1 MALSPVA
8 GSWARWRPSSRA
20 ASIMSNMLG
29 LPCLLLVVRAGPLP
43 PGTFSIGRRRRNAR
57 KADDQAAALA
67 EPGTGRSFGGRLQ
80 PWGPPARNRPR
91 RAPNGPSAAI
101 QAHQEESHGP
111 ASSLP
116 RLSRP
121 GTASAVRGGP
131 VDRRG
136 APSGVF
142 ARTVPAGARR
152 TRPADRRQPGRPRLG
167 QRARPGVTAA
177 NERTGL
183 LRGRR
188 LPLQPRSALLPLVLQ
203 RRQGSRCRWRWW
215 PWNWRGGWTFRWS
228 E

>member
-1 MALSPVA
+1 
-8 GSWARWRPSSRA
+8 
-20 ASIMSNMLG
+20 MSNMLG
-29 LPCLLLVVRAGPLP
+29 LPCLLLVVRRAVAARHLQYRQASAKRPQ
-43 PGTFSIGRRRRNAR
+43 GRRPGGGARRAGYWTKLRRTVTTLGSAR
-57 KADDQAAALA
+57 SKPAPACSERPVRSD
-67 EPGTGRSFGGRLQ
+67 PGAPGGK
-80 PWGPPARNRPR
+80 PWTRVKPASIVSPRNRQRCSRRPCGSPR
-91 RAPNGPSAAI
+91 STFRRI
-101 QAHQEESHGP
+101 
-111 ASSLP
+111 
-116 RLSRP
+116 RP
-121 GTASAVRGGP
+121 HS
-131 VDRRG
+131 
-136 APSGVF
+136 
-142 ARTVPAGARR
+142 PAGARR